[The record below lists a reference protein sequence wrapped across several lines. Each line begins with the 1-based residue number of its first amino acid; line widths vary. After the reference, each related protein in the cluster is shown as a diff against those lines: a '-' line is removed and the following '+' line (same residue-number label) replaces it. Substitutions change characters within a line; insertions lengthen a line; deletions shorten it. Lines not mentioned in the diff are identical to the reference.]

1 MKTSE
6 KLLEG
11 MTYAYQWCLES
22 GLEEEGLVIQSLIKR
37 WNNHDHD
44 GHRRLYETMRVMMRD
59 QAFPRRM
66 PTQLDLDLESLKV
79 ISYAASKAQWDVIGH
94 LAIKRKGAPSVKTYH
109 LFESLKEFQ
118 EYQYGILRAQITK
131 LVREGIFTFG
141 RDEDD
146 RLALKK
152 LKKKEEE

>member
-11 MTYAYQWCLES
+11 MTYAYQWCLEA
-22 GLEEEGLVIQSLIKR
+22 GLEEEGFVIQQLIKR
-37 WNNHDHD
+37 WDNHDHE

-79 ISYAASKAQWDVIGH
+79 TSYAASKAQWDIIGH
-94 LAIKRKGAPSVKTYH
+94 LLIKRKGAPSVKTYH

-152 LKKKEEE
+152 LEN

>member
-37 WNNHDHD
+37 WDNHDHD

-66 PTQLDLDLESLKV
+66 PTQLDLDL
-79 ISYAASKAQWDVIGH
+79 
-94 LAIKRKGAPSVKTYH
+94 
-109 LFESLKEFQ
+109 
-118 EYQYGILRAQITK
+118 
-131 LVREGIFTFG
+131 
-141 RDEDD
+141 
-146 RLALKK
+146 
-152 LKKKEEE
+152 